1 MAPDLFVGGERWERE
16 APAASLFV
24 GTRPGLGLCRN
35 SSHGMCYCRVSVGLG
50 EGDAWHAEQG
60 LAGFLGT
67 FDVCDLEEPFGRV
80 VEEPG

>member
-24 GTRPGLGLCRN
+24 GTKPGCGLCRQF
-35 SSHGMCYCRVSVGLG
+35 SPRHVLLPCVRALS

-60 LAGFLGT
+60 LADFLGA
-67 FDVCDLEEPFGRV
+67 FDVGDLEEALG
-80 VEEPG
+80 